1 MHTWSAVMAALDAPL
16 LSPIAWTDVKVAY
29 DMRAGDMSEEWDRE
43 RDALHALT
51 AEAATA
57 RETDGQVPEPNLSD
71 EEGEVSAAH
80 EDTGQSDK
88 AIVVVC
94 NPALPLNAIEFTQ
107 AVARWLE
114 RADAKYRALFC
125 KRVEQ
130 LADGQRSYAL
140 SKPLRHCVYPVFETK
155 LDAGQRLIWTRTKRG
170 GARES
175 LLIWFVS
182 KHDHVSHYV
191 KLVERTCSRLDA
203 PLSGLWSVNEEA
215 NETTALLLLNEDTVL
230 LDPTSNVPL
239 KVFSTPRKDFSMLSR
254 IGTDWQPSLLLSAK
268 EREVND
274 QEGTVCVIGRS
285 GTGKTVCL
293 CDRMLRDRQL
303 TGVCNQL
310 FVSRSKR
317 LCEFVRAYYQ
327 QRLLKTQTSVEA
339 ETIDE
344 EGEMTLPQRIN
355 FFTLEKF
362 IREMD
367 RIIVVSVAD
376 PAPAL
381 TGVVEA
387 TPRVGTVQWWP
398 SRRLDYKR
406 FRDFIFPEISPSKSK
421 SKRTGKAWDGL
432 DPLVVWTQI
441 RSFIKGSIE
450 AALQHHPLTLDQYL
464 DMETFG
470 KDRCRLS
477 PDQRR
482 EVYQLY
488 TRYDE
493 MRRER
498 GLWDDA
504 DQVAALLHRSRLQ
517 HTAIAEP
524 YDRVYVDEVQDCTQ
538 AEIALYFVAAGLD
551 MRALFFAGD
560 PAQSVVEGV
569 DFRFEEIRSV
579 VHKLSAGKESIVRPL
594 RLLVNYRSHAGVL
607 DCASLVLEK
616 MFGVFPNAAK
626 V

>member
-1 MHTWSAVMAALDAPL
+1 MLPLFACARLQVTKKYRRVANSQHSESHRDMHTWSAVMAALDAPL

-51 AEAATA
+51 AEAAKA
-57 RETDGQVPEPNLSD
+57 RETDGQVTEPNLSD
-71 EEGEVSAAH
+71 EEGKVSAAH

-88 AIVVVC
+88 AIVVLC

-239 KVFSTPRKDFSMLSR
+239 KVFSTPRKDFSMLSC
-254 IGTDWQPSLLLSAK
+254 IGTDLQPSLLLSAK

-327 QRLLKTQTSVEA
+327 QRLLKTETSVEA

-344 EGEMTLPQRIN
+344 EGEMTLPQRVN

-376 PAPAL
+376 PVPAL
-381 TGVVEA
+381 TGDVEA
-387 TPRVGTVQWWP
+387 TPRVGTEQWWP

-406 FRDFIFPEISPSKSK
+406 FRDSIFLEISPSKSK
-421 SKRTGKAWDGL
+421 SKSKQSGKAWQRTLAEEGDGL

-493 MRRER
+493 MRRE
-498 GLWDDA
+498 
-504 DQVAALLHRSRLQ
+504 
-517 HTAIAEP
+517 
-524 YDRVYVDEVQDCTQ
+524 
-538 AEIALYFVAAGLD
+538 
-551 MRALFFAGD
+551 
-560 PAQSVVEGV
+560 
-569 DFRFEEIRSV
+569 
-579 VHKLSAGKESIVRPL
+579 
-594 RLLVNYRSHAGVL
+594 
-607 DCASLVLEK
+607 
-616 MFGVFPNAAK
+616 
-626 V
+626 